1 MKPART
7 IIFVLTFVCL
17 LMMSACSQPDPQAE
31 RQRVIAET
39 FAKWKSCVSDAE
51 AEGDVKLA
59 VTAVMRRPDEVTVRL
74 VAYALD
80 KPVEFDAPVYSLSR
94 GRWLIDEKARAYLLD
109 EQCREYKL
117 KGRKSGSEVPVPLDG
132 RIKLASGQA
141 FELALSF
148 SPVPEEVKMGVLV
161 YGKRVLPFSIAQ
173 P

>member
-1 MKPART
+1 MKPARLILFAAT
-7 IIFVLTFVCL
+7 VTCL
-17 LMMSACSQPDPQAE
+17 SFLSACSQPDPQAE
-31 RQRVIAET
+31 RQRAIAET
-39 FAKWKSCVSDAE
+39 FAKWKSCAPDAE
-51 AEGDVKLA
+51 AESDVKLA
-59 VTAVMRRPDEVTVRL
+59 VTAATRRPDEVTVRL

-80 KPVEFDAPVYSLSR
+80 KPADFDAPVYSLSR

-117 KGRKSGSEVPVPLDG
+117 KGRKSGSEVPVPPAG

-148 SPVPEEVKMGVLV
+148 SPMPEDVKMGLLI
-161 YGKRVLPFSIAQ
+161 YGKRVLPFTIAQ

>member
-1 MKPART
+1 MKPARPT
-7 IIFVLTFVCL
+7 ISAVTFVCL
-17 LMMSACSQPDPQAE
+17 LILSACSQPDPQTE
-31 RQRVIAET
+31 RQRAIAET
-39 FAKWKSCVSDAE
+39 FAKWKSCAPDAE

-59 VTAVMRRPDEVTVRL
+59 VAAATRQPQEVTVRL

-80 KPVEFDAPVYSLSR
+80 KAVDFNAPVYSLSR

-117 KGRKSGSEVPVPLDG
+117 KGRKSGSEAPVPLDG

-148 SPVPEEVKMGVLV
+148 SPVPEDVKMGLLI
-161 YGKRVLPFSIAQ
+161 YGKRVLPFTIAQ